1 MLKIKSGTLRYI
13 FPGMIVLCLVL
24 AFLFLSADSQP
35 QETGWN
41 DYRWNESE
49 NATFVKKV
57 EVLTPNNAPGYDIVC
72 IAGTDS
78 STYYVL
84 AKPLIGTNL
93 AESTNIYTFTNGESQ
108 LLFSYET
115 PETGHWVNELVSTN
129 EYLYWVYSDSTEKS
143 IIQYDINSNAVSI
156 IKSFLPSDGEIL
168 LTGDSR
174 FVTWFEYQENG
185 PIALWAL
192 DSKTGEIH
200 LISDRISPTQSAYT
214 RAYVNN
220 GVTSFVEGNNSLKIV
235 VWDLNL
241 KGAISEV
248 EIDSSSI
255 MNPQATANY
264 LLWGEANPESSQPK
278 LHFFNLETNAN
289 QTILLSDKDVRV
301 FSFHLLNN
309 RIILN
314 DRMSASLL
322 ILNPDDLTKDSF
334 QQNAKSHVY
343 VLCAILN
350 GDCVLTYDAANE
362 NILRI
367 KL

>member
-1 MLKIKSGTLRYI
+1 MLRIKTGALRYL
-13 FPGMIVLCLVL
+13 FLGLIVLFLVL
-24 AFLFLSADSQP
+24 IFLLFSVDPHP
-35 QETGWN
+35 QETDLN
-41 DYRWNESE
+41 DYRWDKSESIALT
-49 NATFVKKV
+49 NGI
-57 EVLTPNNAPGYDIVC
+57 EVLTPSNAPGYDIVC
-72 IAGTDS
+72 IAGTSS
-78 STYYVL
+78 STYYVST
-84 AKPLIGTNL
+84 KPLIGTNL
-93 AESTNIYTFTNGESQ
+93 AESTNIYTFINGESQ

-129 EYLYWVYSDSTEKS
+129 EYLYWVYSDSTGKS

-220 GVTSFVEGNNSLKIV
+220 GVTSFVEGDNSLKIV

-241 KGAISEV
+241 KAAISEV

-264 LLWGEANPESSQPK
+264 LLWGEETPESTQPK
-278 LHFFNLETNAN
+278 LHFFNLETNAD
-289 QTILLSDKDVRV
+289 QTILLSDEDVRV
-301 FSFHLLNN
+301 FSFHLLDNH
-309 RIILN
+309 IILN

-334 QQNAKSHVY
+334 QQNAKSHVF

-350 GDCVLTYDAANE
+350 SDCVLTYDAANG